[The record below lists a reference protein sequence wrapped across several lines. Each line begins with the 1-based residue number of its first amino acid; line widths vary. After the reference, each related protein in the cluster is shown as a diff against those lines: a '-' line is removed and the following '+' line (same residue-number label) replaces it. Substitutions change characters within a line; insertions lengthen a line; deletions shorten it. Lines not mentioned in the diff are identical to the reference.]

1 MSKFLDR
8 KEQVIEIELTKYGR
22 RSFAMGKF
30 VPKYYSFHDDDILY
44 DQNYRATGSQAARPA
59 VANLDIINN
68 TAATYNA
75 KTLIIKDTAN
85 TTVTY
90 TFANATFNAS
100 SVPTIGVA
108 GNTTT
113 QIAANIKTAIEHA
126 NGHNGTISARV
137 VGGTRVKLVQ
147 AVAGVDGN
155 RAIAGNIPA
164 AMILTGSDAVATSF
178 TGGKDATITAPE
190 LISTGEKQNDIVDRI
205 ETTPRVSIISDGGWE
220 KNHRFFTATGEI
232 STETTNVG
240 SLTPGQISPANA
252 KFLRPIGTSSP
263 VNNFAPAWEIKA
275 VAGSETLTLSGT
287 EQFPYKIGA
296 SGSEVIV
303 PYFSSSL
310 PLEYEVQPITIN
322 VDGNDVVIEDG
333 GREVT
338 ENLFEITKE
347 GRLLLDVQELNTVLN
362 SAGNFDIEV
371 FRAPIIQGV
380 EYQLGRLDFINE
392 NFMGARGLSL
402 QQDPDE
408 YARAL
413 AGDDEIIGENVPLLD
428 PSYVEYFLS
437 IRVDDGI
444 EDIEQIGE
452 TLYQGGPS
460 DPVDPCEDV

>member
-1 MSKFLDR
+1 M
-8 KEQVIEIELTKYGR
+8 
-22 RSFAMGKF
+22 
-30 VPKYYSFHDDDILY
+30 
-44 DQNYRATGSQAARPA
+44 
-59 VANLDIINN
+59 
-68 TAATYNA
+68 
-75 KTLIIKDTAN
+75 
-85 TTVTY
+85 
-90 TFANATFNAS
+90 
-100 SVPTIGVA
+100 
-108 GNTTT
+108 
-113 QIAANIKTAIEHA
+113 
-126 NGHNGTISARV
+126 
-137 VGGTRVKLVQ
+137 
-147 AVAGVDGN
+147 
-155 RAIAGNIPA
+155 
-164 AMILTGSDAVATSF
+164 
-178 TGGKDATITAPE
+178 
-190 LISTGEKQNDIVDRI
+190 
-205 ETTPRVSIISDGGWE
+205 
-220 KNHRFFTATGEI
+220 
-232 STETTNVG
+232 
-240 SLTPGQISPANA
+240 
-252 KFLRPIGTSSP
+252 
-263 VNNFAPAWEIKA
+263 
-275 VAGSETLTLSGT
+275 
-287 EQFPYKIGA
+287 
-296 SGSEVIV
+296 IV